1 MRTGQY
7 SVSTTA
13 VKLFDQSGS
22 SRICNIHVETT
33 PIFIGDR
40 NVTSSTGLK
49 LDANQ
54 KIVLTISGGTEI
66 WGVTASST
74 APVYVM
80 EN

>member
-1 MRTGQY
+1 MRTAQT

-13 VKLFDQSGS
+13 VKLFDQAGS
-22 SRICNIHVETT
+22 SRACNIHVETT

-54 KIVLTISGGTEI
+54 KFNFTIAGGTEI

-74 APVYVM
+74 ASVYLM